1 MGYGTTRTLERVA
14 AAVGM
19 LDGAPI
25 EFERV
30 QDVPDGGV
38 LFALPALLENGLLS
52 GTDKIFSMP
61 EGFYPI
67 ETIFLLLAL
76 MALARIPSLEALRYV
91 IAGEWG
97 KLLGLD
103 RIPEVRTLR
112 KKISQLCSPERRAE
126 RWSNQLA
133 RQWMAD
139 SEQSAGVY
147 YADGHVRLYH
157 GKLTALPRRYVAR
170 ERLCLR
176 GTTDYWVN
184 AMDGRPFFVVSRPVD
199 PGLLSVLREDIVPR
213 LLAYAADQPSVEAL
227 AADRLLSRFSI
238 VFDREGYSPG
248 FFLEMKQ
255 LRIAVLTYHKFP
267 AGEWS
272 QNEFLAREVTLV
284 HGQKVTLQLAERG
297 VRLSNG
303 LWVREVRQRC
313 EKSGQQS
320 AILCTD
326 YRADLTRVATAMF
339 ARWCQ
344 ENFFKYMRE
353 HYSIDRLIEY
363 GTEALPETTRV
374 VNPAWREVDSQIRR
388 HNGLLQREIATF
400 GDIHL
405 PADLDPA
412 ALAACEQEKGAL
424 RQRIEARRSQIA
436 ELKAQRKALPKHTL
450 IKDLP
455 EKDRFS
461 RLRAEKKHFID
472 TIKLIAYR
480 AETAMAQ
487 IAREK
492 MARLD
497 DARALMRQLYRSE
510 VDLIPDHKNK
520 TLTVRLHHLTTNVH
534 DQIITHLCTE
544 LNATEMVF
552 PGTDL
557 RLIYQ
562 IGGSC

>member
-1 MGYGTTRTLERVA
+1 
-14 AAVGM
+14 
-19 LDGAPI
+19 
-25 EFERV
+25 
-30 QDVPDGGV
+30 
-38 LFALPALLENGLLS
+38 
-52 GTDKIFSMP
+52 
-61 EGFYPI
+61 
-67 ETIFLLLAL
+67 
-76 MALARIPSLEALRYV
+76 
-91 IAGEWG
+91 
-97 KLLGLD
+97 
-103 RIPEVRTLR
+103 
-112 KKISQLCSPERRAE
+112 
-126 RWSNQLA
+126 
-133 RQWMAD
+133 
-139 SEQSAGVY
+139 
-147 YADGHVRLYH
+147 
-157 GKLTALPRRYVAR
+157 
-170 ERLCLR
+170 
-176 GTTDYWVN
+176 
-184 AMDGRPFFVVSRPVD
+184 
-199 PGLLSVLREDIVPR
+199 
-213 LLAYAADQPSVEAL
+213 
-227 AADRLLSRFSI
+227 LLSRFSI

-248 FFLEMKQ
+248 FFFEMKE

-267 AGEWS
+267 AAEWS
-272 QNEFLAREVTLV
+272 QKEFQAREVTLV
-284 HGQKVTLQLAERG
+284 HGQKVSLQLAERG

-313 EKSGQQS
+313 EKSGHQS

-374 VNPAWREVDSQIRR
+374 VNPRWREVDSQIRR

-412 ALAACEQEKGAL
+412 AVAACEQEKGAL
-424 RQRIEARRSQIA
+424 RQRIEVRRSQIA
-436 ELKAQRKALPKHTL
+436 ELKAQRKTLPKHIL
-450 IKDLP
+450 IKELP

-497 DARALMRQLYRSE
+497 DARTLMRQLYRSE

-544 LNATEMVF
+544 LNATETVF